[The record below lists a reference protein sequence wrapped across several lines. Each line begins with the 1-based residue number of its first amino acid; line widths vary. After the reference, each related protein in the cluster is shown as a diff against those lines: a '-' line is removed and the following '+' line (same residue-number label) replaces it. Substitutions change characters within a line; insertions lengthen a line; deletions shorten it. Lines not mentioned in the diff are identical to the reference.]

1 MSIKI
6 QVIFYSMYGHVYR
19 MAEAVAEGAKQVLGA
34 EVSLYQVPELTPD
47 DVLEKHGAKAART
60 TFAKVPV
67 ATVDQLAEAHAII
80 FGTPTRF
87 GNMSAQMRHF
97 LDQTGRLW
105 LSGSLIGKVGSV
117 FASTG
122 TQHGGQETTIT
133 SFHTTLLHHGMVIVG
148 VPYSE
153 SGLVHM
159 EEISGGTPYGATT
172 LAGPDASCHR
182 STNELKVAR
191 FQGKHFAEIATRLF
205 RQP

>member
-1 MSIKI
+1 
-6 QVIFYSMYGHVYR
+6 
-19 MAEAVAEGAKQVLGA
+19 
-34 EVSLYQVPELTPD
+34 
-47 DVLEKHGAKAART
+47 
-60 TFAKVPV
+60 
-67 ATVDQLAEAHAII
+67 
-80 FGTPTRF
+80 
-87 GNMSAQMRHF
+87 MRNF
-97 LDQTGRLW
+97 LDQTGGLW
-105 LSGSLIGKVGSV
+105 LKGSLIGKIGSV